1 MKETCQYK
9 LKLEKDKTFP
19 KINLQK
25 FEDVER
31 FLIDDLKLNE
41 EPEEVV
47 ILIAVNMN
55 LDVAGIFEVSRGTI
69 YQSQIYAGDILKRL
83 LLTNCTRF
91 MIAHNHPSG
100 NTLPSI
106 NDDAKADE
114 LMKISKLLNFD
125 MVDFLIV
132 GDKVLSYKKEEKIH

>member
-9 LKLEKDKTFP
+9 LVLKKEKTFP
-19 KINLQK
+19 KITLQN

-47 ILIAVNMN
+47 ILIALNMN
-55 LDVAGIFEVSRGTI
+55 LEVAGIFEVSRGTI
-69 YQSQIYAGDILKRL
+69 NKNQFYAGDILKRL
-83 LLTNCTRF
+83 LLTNCVRF
-91 MIAHNHPSG
+91 MVAHNHPSG
-100 NTLPSI
+100 NTFPSL
-106 NDDAKADE
+106 DDDKTANKII
-114 LMKISKLLNFD
+114 KISKLLDFD

-132 GDKVLSYKKEEKIH
+132 GDKVLSYKKEKKI